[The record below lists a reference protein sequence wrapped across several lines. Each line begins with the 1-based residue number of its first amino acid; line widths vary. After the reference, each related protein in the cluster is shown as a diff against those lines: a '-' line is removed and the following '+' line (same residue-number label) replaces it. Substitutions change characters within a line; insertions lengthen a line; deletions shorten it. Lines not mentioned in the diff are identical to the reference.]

1 MRGTGECYPGLG
13 EGGLA
18 GQSQR
23 MATAIE
29 AGLANRVC
37 GIDEIIGLLTTPE
50 REPAA

>member
-1 MRGTGECYPGLG
+1 
-13 EGGLA
+13 
-18 GQSQR
+18 

-37 GIDEIIGLLTTPE
+37 GIAEIIGLLATPE

>member
-1 MRGTGECYPGLG
+1 
-13 EGGLA
+13 
-18 GQSQR
+18 

-37 GIDEIIGLLTTPE
+37 GIDEIIGLLATPE